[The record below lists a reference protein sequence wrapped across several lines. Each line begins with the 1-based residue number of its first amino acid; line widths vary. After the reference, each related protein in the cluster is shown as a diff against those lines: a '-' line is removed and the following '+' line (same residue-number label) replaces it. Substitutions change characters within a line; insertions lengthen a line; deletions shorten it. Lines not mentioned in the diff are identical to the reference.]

1 MKNLTISLPDDVYQ
15 AARVRAA
22 EEGISLTAMVRAYLT
37 SLSDSESEFARLKAL
52 QDEVMAEIDARRARG
67 ERAGLRASENVSRD
81 ELHDRASL
89 R

>member
-22 EEGISLTAMVRAYLT
+22 EEGTSLTAMVRAYLT

-52 QDEVMAEIDARRARG
+52 QDQVMAQVDRRRAESG
-67 ERAGLRASENVSRD
+67 ETFSAKDNLTRD